1 MVKSFKN
8 DFFVFFLIEYING
21 ITMSSLMKNLDLT
34 VKQTLFYIA
43 SLLLTIQYLH
53 KEKIIHRDIK
63 PNNTMITS
71 KGCVG

>member
-1 MVKSFKN
+1 
-8 DFFVFFLIEYING
+8 
-21 ITMSSLMKNLDLT
+21 MSSLMKNLDFT